1 MTGRLVKLE
10 YSRHASKAKIM
21 KSNLIWVI
29 GICAMASLLLYLNAN
44 ILTITVVSGNSM
56 YPTVENGDI
65 LLVDKVNRNASK
77 GDVILAKIMD
87 SDREYIIKRVIATGG
102 EEVTIDYSKNAVMV
116 NGMLLDEPYIC
127 LAEADPNVGFGWRND
142 DKLHCTL
149 RLPFCNGRQSQSFSR
164 QSQPR
169 NRVYSRKRGCWK
181 NNKKVYQY
189 SNIRGLVC

>member
-56 YPTVENGDI
+56 YPTVENGDV

-77 GDVILAKIMD
+77 GDVILQ
-87 SDREYIIKRVIATGG
+87 
-102 EEVTIDYSKNAVMV
+102 
-116 NGMLLDEPYIC
+116 
-127 LAEADPNVGFGWRND
+127 
-142 DKLHCTL
+142 KLWIPTENTL
-149 RLPFCNGRQSQSFSR
+149 SSE
-164 QSQPR
+164 
-169 NRVYSRKRGCWK
+169 
-181 NNKKVYQY
+181 
-189 SNIRGLVC
+189 

>member
-1 MTGRLVKLE
+1 MTGRLVELE

-29 GICAMASLLLYLNAN
+29 GICAMASLLLYLNTN
-44 ILTITVVSGNSM
+44 ILTITVVSGNSI
-56 YPTVENGDI
+56 YPTVENGDV
-65 LLVDKVNRNASK
+65 LLVDKVNRNVSK

-127 LAEADPNVGFGWRND
+127 LAEADPMLDLDGVTTINYTVPYGCLFVMGDNRNHSADSRNQEIGFIPEKGVVG
-142 DKLHCTL
+142 K
-149 RLPFCNGRQSQSFSR
+149 
-164 QSQPR
+164 
-169 NRVYSRKRGCWK
+169 
-181 NNKKVYQY
+181 
-189 SNIRGLVC
+189 IRGLVC